1 MTGQQGSFESRSMIV
16 PQGIAVS
23 ALGQRSQSAYSY
35 RVLEL
40 AKYLRNNGIPCDVLF
55 AEDHPSLAKQT
66 AAPLGMLM
74 WLGQLRRYDFI
85 YCGAP
90 MAGQALYLASRML
103 YAPVI
108 LDMHGD
114 DLAQSAQFNEAATG
128 GRKKTS
134 SLRVRFTYRM
144 AMAAADYWI
153 TQSTYQKADLIAA
166 GLDAHRVHVVR
177 NGVDLDLFRFVPQ
190 PKDPAYTFAYV
201 GAFQVWQGIDNLVEA
216 FRRISEPEIRLLMV
230 GFQPH
235 DAALKRSLRDA
246 FGNRITLV
254 DMVDR
259 ARLLELLESAA
270 IMLSPRPG
278 HVASRAAFP
287 TKFAEYAAMGRPI
300 LVTDVDETAE
310 FVTKYECG
318 FVSQADPES
327 LARAMEQAASTSWE
341 LLAAMGARARH
352 MAEENFSWDAIGKDY
367 ADLVLSITDKTK
379 SKRRGR

>member
-1 MTGQQGSFESRSMIV
+1 MIV
-16 PQGIAVS
+16 PRGIAVS

-35 RVLEL
+35 RIIKL
-40 AKYLRNNGIPCDVLF
+40 AECLRDKGIPCDVLF

-66 AAPLGMLM
+66 AAPLGMLL
-74 WLGQLRRYDFI
+74 WLRLMRTYDFI

-90 MAGQALYLASRML
+90 MAGQALYLASRVL
-103 YAPVI
+103 SAPVI

-114 DLAQSAQFNEAATG
+114 DLAQSAQFNETATAG
-128 GRKKTS
+128 TKKTPS
-134 SLRVRFTYRM
+134 VRVRLTYRM

-153 TQSTYQKADLIAA
+153 TQSTYQQADLIAA
-166 GLDAHRVHVVR
+166 GLDAQRVHVVR
-177 NGVDLDLFRFVPQ
+177 NGVDLDMFRFVPQ

-201 GAFQVWQGIDNLVEA
+201 GAFQVWQGIDNLIEA
-216 FRRISEPEIRLLMV
+216 FRRIPDPAIRMLMV

-235 DAALKRSLRDA
+235 DATLKQSLHET
-246 FGNRITLV
+246 FGNRVTLV

-259 ARLLELLESAA
+259 ARLLELLESAT

-310 FVTKYECG
+310 FVTKYQCG
-318 FVSQADPES
+318 FVCQADPEA
-327 LARAMEQAASTSWE
+327 LARTMEQAASVSWE
-341 LLAAMGARARH
+341 HLAAMGARARR
-352 MAEENFSWDAIGKDY
+352 MAEEHFSWAAIGKDY
-367 ADLVLSITDKTK
+367 ADLVLEIVSNFRAQ
-379 SKRRGR
+379 KRSR